1 MHKLSSML
9 LFGMFVGMLPMVAGC
24 GESSDKPTV
33 VVPAVPP
40 AEAARASMQAYL
52 KDHPAAA
59 KKADKTIAK

>member
-1 MHKLSSML
+1 MRTLSSMI
-9 LFGMFVGMLPMVAGC
+9 LFGVLVGVLPMVAGC

-33 VVPAVPP
+33 VVPPEPP
-40 AEAARASMQAYL
+40 AVTSKASMQAYL